1 MNIAA
6 GVLLIIAAIL
16 NFIGGCGY
24 AIGGAVAGGMGEMG
38 SELATGLEEVENEA
52 GEGADAG
59 AAEIAEG
66 SEDLKAAGAG
76 LVLWG
81 YALWVIA
88 SLMIAGAVFLFMKS
102 KSGFVLV
109 TGVLALVAEIG
120 GIVITTFGI
129 MNVVGLIAG
138 VLTIL
143 AARSFPAAASA

>member
-24 AIGGAVAGGMGEMG
+24 AIGGAVAGGVGEMG
-38 SELATGLEEVENEA
+38 SEIATGLEEA
-52 GEGADAG
+52 GEEAAAG
-59 AAEIAEG
+59 SAEIAEG
-66 SEDLKAAGAG
+66 SEDLKATGAG

-88 SLMIAGAVFLFMKS
+88 GLMIAGAVFLFMKS
-102 KSGFVLV
+102 KAGFVLV

-129 MNVVGLIAG
+129 MNVGGLIAG

>member
-24 AIGGAVAGGMGEMG
+24 AIGGAVAGGVGEMG
-38 SELATGLEEVENEA
+38 SEFATGLEEA
-52 GEGADAG
+52 GEGADTG
-59 AAEIAEG
+59 SAEIEES
-66 SEDLKAAGAG
+66 SEDLKATGAG
-76 LVLWG
+76 LQLWG

-88 SLMIAGAVFLFMKS
+88 GLMIAGAVFLFMKS
-102 KSGFVLV
+102 KAGFVLV

>member
-24 AIGGAVAGGMGEMG
+24 AIGGAVAGGVGEMG
-38 SELATGLEEVENEA
+38 SEIATGLEEA
-52 GEGADAG
+52 GEGTDTG
-59 AAEIAEG
+59 SAEIAEG
-66 SEDLKAAGAG
+66 SQDLKATGAG
-76 LVLWG
+76 LALWG

-88 SLMIAGAVFLFMKS
+88 GLMIAGAVFLFMKS
-102 KSGFVLV
+102 KAGFVLV
-109 TGVLALVAEIG
+109 IGVLALVAEIG
-120 GIVITTFGI
+120 GILITTFGI

-138 VLTIL
+138 ALTIL